1 MFVSNQISLRVDFK
15 TKTFS
20 ILHAD
25 QDYSHIQREE
35 FWQAGNFTHAFLYNT
50 FKFSNGVD
58 I

>member
-1 MFVSNQISLRVDFK
+1 MSNYINLRVNFK

-50 FKFSNGVD
+50 FKFSNGVN